1 MDFSKLKGKSFYKN
15 KFCNNKELKV
25 SILNHSLHFASS
37 VFEGIR
43 VYNARPFLLGD
54 HFQRLINSSK
64 IMQLDFKIPY
74 KKFKLITYKLIK
86 INKLKDGYIR
96 PIVFRSSNSMSPD
109 TSECKTL
116 FAMSCWKWP
125 TLFNQKKGISLITS
139 KWPKLNSDIYP
150 IQAKSSGS
158 YQCSVI
164 DKVRSRKLGY
174 DDSLILDLNKNVAET
189 TACNIFWIKNK
200 IVYTPSTKSILN
212 GVTRKAVIKICK
224 QLKIKVIVGDYS
236 LKNIMNSDTIFLS
249 GTAAE
254 LQQINK
260 INKKKFK
267 LENQIFNRIKENFEI
282 LKNRSP
288 DYL

>member
-1 MDFSKLKGKSFYKN
+1 M
-15 KFCNNKELKV
+15 
-25 SILNHSLHFASS
+25 
-37 VFEGIR
+37 
-43 VYNARPFLLGD
+43 
-54 HFQRLINSSK
+54 
-64 IMQLDFKIPY
+64 
-74 KKFKLITYKLIK
+74 
-86 INKLKDGYIR
+86 
-96 PIVFRSSNSMSPD
+96 
-109 TSECKTL
+109 
-116 FAMSCWKWP
+116 
-125 TLFNQKKGISLITS
+125 ITS
-139 KWPKLNSDIYP
+139 KWPKLNSEIYP

-189 TACNIFWIKNK
+189 TACNIFWITNK
-200 IVYTPSTKSILN
+200 TVYTPSTKSILN
-212 GVTRKAVIKICK
+212 GITRKAVIKICK
-224 QLKIKVIVGDYS
+224 QLNIKVIVGDYS

-249 GTAAE
+249 GTTAE